1 MFIFFVCLFCVFL
14 FLVVFNLFFKKIE
27 NFDNHKESIE
37 NDLSN
42 TNTNTNTDTN
52 KTSNIDT
59 FYNEKPS
66 EIFIDMF
73 KFSEPWRNGLENDR
87 NDEAINI

>member
-1 MFIFFVCLFCVFL
+1 MLKFIVCLFCIFL
-14 FLVVFNLFFKKIE
+14 CLIVFNFFFKKVE
-27 NFDNHKESIE
+27 KFDNDNKDSIE

-42 TNTNTNTDTN
+42 IKEDTN
-52 KTSNIDT
+52 KTSIIDN
-59 FYNEKPS
+59 FYTEKPS

-87 NDEAINI
+87 NNETINT

>member
-1 MFIFFVCLFCVFL
+1 MFKIIVCLFCIFL
-14 FLVVFNLFFKKIE
+14 CLIVFNLFFKKIE
-27 NFDNHKESIE
+27 KFDNDNKDSIE

-42 TNTNTNTDTN
+42 IKEDTN
-52 KTSNIDT
+52 KTSIIDN
-59 FYNEKPS
+59 FYTEKPS

-87 NDEAINI
+87 NNETINT

>member
-1 MFIFFVCLFCVFL
+1 MLKIIVCLFCIFL
-14 FLVVFNLFFKKIE
+14 CLIVFNLFFKKVE
-27 NFDNHKESIE
+27 KFDNDNKDSIE

-42 TNTNTNTDTN
+42 IKEDTN
-52 KTSNIDT
+52 KTSIIDN
-59 FYNEKPS
+59 FYTEKPS

-87 NDEAINI
+87 NNETINT